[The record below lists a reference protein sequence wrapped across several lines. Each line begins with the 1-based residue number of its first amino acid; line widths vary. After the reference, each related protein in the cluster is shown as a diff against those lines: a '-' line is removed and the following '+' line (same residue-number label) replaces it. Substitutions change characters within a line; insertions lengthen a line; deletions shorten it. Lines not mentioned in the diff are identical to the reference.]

1 MYYSSL
7 NRLRGVHSLLAI
19 AMLCLC
25 LVAGPALNPNQI
37 KFLAWDSNT
46 YANHTN
52 FVCCWD
58 RNQIQTKSGAE
69 TKATQTKSGTET
81 KATIKPNPVHP
92 IQRNRIRDRN
102 QIQYKTKTGTETH
115 YKTKSGTETKNTQT
129 KSGTETKSSI
139 KPNPEPKPKTQKP
152 NPGPKP
158 NPV

>member
-7 NRLRGVHSLLAI
+7 NRLPGVHSLLAI

-58 RNQIQTKSGAE
+58 RNQIQTKSGTE
-69 TKATQTKSGTET
+69 TKAKQTKSGTET

-102 QIQYKTKTGTETH
+102 QIQYKTKTGTGTT
-115 YKTKSGTETKNTQT
+115 TKQ
-129 KSGTETKSSI
+129 
-139 KPNPEPKPKTQKP
+139 NPEPKPKTHKP
-152 NPGPKP
+152 NQGPKP
-158 NPV
+158 KPL